1 MKDGKAPHDARVAA
15 SQAIWTKSG
24 VEYHSKPFRP
34 KASEMTALFA
44 ALDSLAAEEEGAES
58 EAFGTTH

>member
-24 VEYHSKPFRP
+24 VDHSKPFRP
-34 KASEMTALFA
+34 KAPEMTALFA